1 MSISSQTLAD
11 HILFGFGGPSVH
23 VRPVTVQIEQVP
35 VPAAPAV
42 TPTRQN
48 KFAAKGDQIDE
59 ALLRLI
65 KTRKPGQTFSQDE
78 IAQACGCHRR
88 NIQFIEKRAI
98 YKFTRRLL
106 VTAPQLVAESL
117 GDGVSMADILRIHHP
132 SSSDSGNSQRKET
145 DFRWQKRARRN
156 LGQFESTERNTYETV
171 KMLRAREPN
180 RPYGRKPSP
189 QQLAEIRAERMRR
202 NKEAANVL

>member
-1 MSISSQTLAD
+1 MSMSSQALAD
-11 HILFGFGGPSVH
+11 HILSGFGGPAMH
-23 VRPVTVQIEQVP
+23 VRPVTVRIEQAPEVAPEVAP
-35 VPAAPAV
+35 VV

-59 ALLRLI
+59 ALAQLMQ
-65 KTRKPGQTFSQDE
+65 TRKPGQTFSQDE

-106 VTAPQLVAESL
+106 ATAPQLVAESL
-117 GDGVSMADILRIHHP
+117 GDGVTIEDILRIHHP

-171 KMLRAREPN
+171 KILRAREPS
-180 RPYGRKPSP
+180 RLYGKKPTP

-202 NKEAANVL
+202 NREGV